1 MKIKLEN
8 HSNNT
13 KINNP
18 QVNQI
23 DKKIAVKSAKWLKK
37 SKNKRLSI
45 SIFLT
50 IRLLVMLGKINSKE
64 EE

>member
-1 MKIKLEN
+1 MKIKIKLEN

-23 DKKIAVKSAKWLKK
+23 DKKIAVKSAK
-37 SKNKRLSI
+37 
-45 SIFLT
+45 
-50 IRLLVMLGKINSKE
+50 
-64 EE
+64 